1 MTLREKILKTF
12 IVTIREINTHGGPE
26 KFFAEY
32 PVGGMY
38 YGEAEALKDENGVEI
53 GTQLDF
59 DKLNECKKY
68 SKNKLL
74 VCADGC
80 KIRGQK
86 VQVAT
91 QRSLGASVN
100 LEDAYEY
107 GKIIGMQCNDKGV
120 D

>member
-26 KFFAEY
+26 KFFEKY

-38 YGEAEALKDENGVEI
+38 YSEAAKLLDENGLEV
-53 GTQLDF
+53 GTALDF
-59 DKLNECKKY
+59 DKLNACKKY

-80 KIRGQK
+80 AVRGQK
-86 VQVAT
+86 VSIGV
-91 QRSLGASVN
+91 QRSLGAWN
-100 LEDAYEY
+100 
-107 GKIIGMQCNDKGV
+107 
-120 D
+120 